1 MSRLITLGLSG
12 PCKPIVITPVC
23 LHPAAAITIG
33 KHPHCNACGEDVS
46 WLTFYR
52 NRRTMQRELLQSDT

>member
-1 MSRLITLGLSG
+1 MSKLITLGLSG
-12 PCKPIVITPVC
+12 LCKPIVITPVC

-33 KHPHCNACGEDVS
+33 KHPHCNSCDEDVS

-52 NRRTMQRELLQSDT
+52 SQREMKLALLQG